1 MRRPFSIATLR
12 RRWSFFLGDLAMKEN
27 CRTTVGLLTALIAL
41 YILGSAPRLAAQVSS
56 GSIVGYVYDPS
67 GAFISN
73 AQITVLDASRS
84 IVRKTRT
91 DLTGAYSVAELTP
104 AVYSVSASARGFEEV
119 TESRVTVAVNTEV
132 RTDFHLPIAGS
143 RSTVE
148 VAAVVSPVQTGSAE
162 LGAVVSQQQIDSVPL
177 NRRNFLQLALLA
189 PGVAPPVQGSEL
201 SSYGAFSMDAGGGRE
216 EYNNY
221 LLDGVDNNDPYV
233 NRYVVEPPVDSIQE
247 FKVAT
252 NSYSAEYGRSAAGQ
266 VNVITRQGTNDF
278 HGSVYE
284 YLRNRVFDARNFFDP
299 SEKPK
304 LVRNQFGFSVG
315 GPIVR
320 DKTYFFGSMDFFR
333 DREGL
338 SQLATVPTEDE
349 RGGNLSAL
357 NTTLTDPFTGQT
369 FSGGIIPPSRIS
381 AVASNVL
388 KVFPLPNLPGLSNN
402 YIASPVQRE
411 NDKDGTYRV
420 DHHLTSS
427 DDLTVRYSFGTVDLF
442 EPWGGSANGNA
453 STNLTPGFG
462 DFVRD
467 HTQNAMLQYRRT
479 QSARAVNTLSL
490 GFNRFSRDLLPQNYG
505 SDVGQLWGVSWLKIP
520 SAAFGYPAINV
531 AGFSGVG
538 DNFTLPNYRHTNT
551 YQIADSLALDRG
563 PHLFKIGGEF
573 RDLQLNGILYYFT
586 RGSLS
591 FSGALSGSG
600 LSDLLL
606 GLPSFGLQSQSNN
619 PITLRSKAYDGYFE
633 DDWRLS
639 PALTL
644 NLGVRY
650 EYNTPP
656 VDPTNRMSTLSFQ
669 TGQIVTVGTAGV
681 SRSGI
686 QPDRNDFAPR
696 IGLAWSPG
704 KSFVIRGGYG
714 IYYDSGM
721 FEVNSAMDFNPPEF
735 NLQVFFPSSAG
746 FLTLQNPFPSGA
758 GFSPPAS
765 LNVLSPNIVTPYIQQ
780 WNLTVE
786 RAVGPLGTLSVGYA
800 GSRGTHLIRSL
811 DLNQP
816 FPGPGDV
823 QSRRPYP
830 QYGDIF
836 FIGSDSNSNY
846 NSLQVTFNRQMGS
859 HVSLWAAYTWSHSI
873 DDQSAFLG
881 NVADPNFPQ
890 NSHDPGAERGNSSF
904 DMRQRLVFTYVVRL
918 PQQNRWTRNTE
929 LHGITT
935 VQSGQPFTPILRFDN
950 SNTGNSGGQTG
961 SDRPNVLHTWTLS
974 NPTPNEW
981 FDTSAFAIAP
991 QYMFGNAGRNII
1003 RGPGLASFDFALV
1016 RRFALTERWKLTLE
1030 AQAFNLFNRANFN
1043 LPQAYVDEPSTFGK
1057 ILSAQA
1063 PRQIQLALRLNF

>member
-1 MRRPFSIATLR
+1 M
-12 RRWSFFLGDLAMKEN
+12 
-27 CRTTVGLLTALIAL
+27 
-41 YILGSAPRLAAQVSS
+41 LGSVLPVAAQVSS

-67 GAFISN
+67 GAFVSN
-73 AQITVLDASRS
+73 AQITVRDASRP
-84 IVRKTRT
+84 IIRRT
-91 DLTGAYSVAELTP
+91 VTDPTGAYTVAELTP
-104 AVYSVSASARGFEEV
+104 AVYSVSASAKGFEDV
-119 TESRVTVAVNTEV
+119 TESSVVVAVNGEA
-132 RTDFHLPIAGS
+132 RTDFHLPVAGS
-143 RSTVE
+143 TSTVE
-148 VAAVVSPVQTGSAE
+148 VTATVSPVQTGSAE
-162 LGAVVSQQQIDSVPL
+162 LGAVVGQQQIDSVPL

-201 SSYGAFSMDAGGGRE
+201 SSFGAFSMDAGGGRE

-266 VNVITRQGTNDF
+266 VNVITRQGSNEF

-299 SEKPK
+299 SQKPE

-315 GPIVR
+315 GPISH
-320 DKTYFFGSMDFFR
+320 DKTFFFGSMDFFR

-338 SQLATVPTEDE
+338 SQLATVPTQDE

-357 NTTLTDPFTGQT
+357 NTPITNPLTGQT
-369 FSGGIIPPSRIS
+369 FSGGIIPPGSIS
-381 AVASNVL
+381 PVASSVL
-388 KVFPLPNLPGLSNN
+388 KLFPLPNLPGLSNN
-402 YIASPVQRE
+402 FIASPVQRE
-411 NDKDGTYRV
+411 NDKDGTFRV
-420 DHHLTSS
+420 DHHLTAS
-427 DDLTVRYSFGTVDLF
+427 DDLTVRYSLGTVDLF

-453 STNLTPGFG
+453 SSNLAPGFG

-467 HTQNAMLQYRRT
+467 HVQNAMVQYRRT

-490 GFNRFSRDLLPQNYG
+490 AFNRFSRDILPQNYQTNA
-505 SDVGQLWGVSWLKIP
+505 GQLWNVSWLNIP
-520 SAAFGYPAINV
+520 SASFGFPAINV

-538 DNFTLPNYRHTNT
+538 DNYSLPDYRHTNT
-551 YQIADSLALDRG
+551 YQIEDSLALERG
-563 PHLFKIGGEF
+563 SHLLKIGGEW

-606 GLPSFGLQSQSNN
+606 GLPSFGLQSESVN
-619 PITLRSKAYDGYFE
+619 PITLRSKSYDGYFE

-639 PALTL
+639 PKLSL

-650 EYNTPP
+650 ECNTPP
-656 VDPTNRMSTLSFQ
+656 VDPTNRMTTLSFQ
-669 TGQIVTVGTAGV
+669 SGQIVQVGSGGV

-686 QPDRNDFAPR
+686 GSDWNNFAPR
-696 IGLAWSPG
+696 IGLAWNPG
-704 KSFVIRGGYG
+704 KSFVVRGGYG

-721 FEVNSAMDFNPPEF
+721 LEVNSAMDFNPPGF
-735 NLQVFFPSSAG
+735 NLLVFFPSSEG
-746 FLTLQNPFPSGA
+746 LLTLQNPFPTGA
-758 GFSPPAS
+758 GFAPPAS
-765 LNVLSPNIVTPYIQQ
+765 LNVLSPTMVTPYIQQ

-786 RAVGPLGTLSVGYA
+786 RALGSLGILSVGYA
-800 GSRGTHLIRSL
+800 GSEGTHLIRTIDS
-811 DLNQP
+811 NQP

-823 QSRRPYP
+823 QSRRPNP

-846 NSLQVTFNRQMGS
+846 QSLQATFNRQLGS
-859 HVSLWAAYTWSHSI
+859 HLSLWAAYTWAHSI

-890 NSHDPGAERGNSSF
+890 NSHDPAAERGNSSF
-904 DMRQRLVFTYVVRL
+904 DMRHRLVLTYVVVL

-935 VQSGQPFTPILRFDN
+935 VQSGQPFTPVLRFDN

-961 SDRPNVLHTWTLS
+961 SDRPNVLHSWTLS
-974 NPTPNEW
+974 NPAPNEW

-991 QYMFGNAGRNII
+991 QYTFGDAGRNII
-1003 RGPGLASFDFALV
+1003 RGPGLASFDFAVV
-1016 RRFALTERWKLTLE
+1016 RRFALTERWRLSFE

-1063 PRQIQLALRLNF
+1063 PRQIQLALRVNF

>member
-1 MRRPFSIATLR
+1 
-12 RRWSFFLGDLAMKEN
+12 MKQN
-27 CRTTVGLLTALIAL
+27 RTTHMGLLSAVVALSFLA
-41 YILGSAPRLAAQVSS
+41 SVPRLAAQVSS
-56 GSIVGYVYDPS
+56 GSILGYVYDPS
-67 GAFISN
+67 GAFVSN

-84 IVRKTRT
+84 IVRKTTT
-91 DLTGAYSVAELTP
+91 DSSGAYSVAELTP
-104 AVYSVSASARGFEEV
+104 AIYGVSASARGFQEA
-119 TESRVTVAVNTEV
+119 TEPRVVVAVNTQA
-132 RTDFHLPIAGS
+132 RTDFHLTIAGS
-143 RSTVE
+143 RNTVQ
-148 VAAVVSPVQTGSAE
+148 VTAAVSPVQTGSAE
-162 LGAVVSQQQIDSVPL
+162 LGVVVAQQQIDSVPL

-201 SSYGAFSMDAGGGRE
+201 SSFGAFSMDAGGGRE

-266 VNVITRQGTNDF
+266 VNVITRQGTNNF
-278 HGSVYE
+278 HGTVYE

-299 SEKPK
+299 SEKPE
-304 LVRNQFGFSVG
+304 LVRNQFGFAVG
-315 GPIVR
+315 GPIIR
-320 DKTYFFGSMDFFR
+320 DKTYFFGSTDFFR

-338 SQLATVPTEDE
+338 SQLATVPTAAE

-357 NTTLTDPFTGQT
+357 NATITNPFTGQT
-369 FSGGIIPPSRIS
+369 FSGGIIPPGSIS
-381 AVASNVL
+381 AVGSKVL
-388 KVFPLPNLPGLSNN
+388 KMFPLPNLPGLANN
-402 YIASPVQRE
+402 YIASPVQHE
-411 NDKDGTYRV
+411 NDAEGTYRV
-420 DHHLTSS
+420 DHHLTSL
-427 DDLTVRYSFGTVDLF
+427 DDLTLRYSFGTVDLF

-467 HTQNAMLQYRRT
+467 HVQNAMLQYRRT
-479 QSARAVNTLSL
+479 QSARVVNTLSL
-490 GFNRFSRDLLPQNYG
+490 GFNRFSRDLLPQNYNT
-505 SDVGQLWGVSWLKIP
+505 DVGQQWGVSWLNIP
-520 SAAFGYPAINV
+520 SVSFGYPAINV

-538 DNFTLPNYRHTNT
+538 DNTTLPDYRHTNT
-551 YQIADSLALDRG
+551 YQVADSLALDRG
-563 PHLFKIGGEF
+563 PHLLKIGGEF

-586 RGSLS
+586 RGELS

-619 PITLRSKAYDGYFE
+619 PITLRTKAYNAYFE

-639 PALTL
+639 PTLTL
-644 NLGVRY
+644 DLGARY

-686 QPDRNDFAPR
+686 QPDWNNIAPR
-696 IGLAWSPG
+696 VGLAWSPG

-714 IYYDSGM
+714 IYFDSGM

-746 FLTLQNPFPSGA
+746 LLMLQNPFPSGA

-780 WNLTVE
+780 WNVTVE
-786 RAVGPLGTLSVGYA
+786 RALGPLGTLSVGYA
-800 GSRGTHLIRSL
+800 GSEGTHLIRSL

-816 FPGPGDV
+816 FPGAGDV

-846 NSLQVTFNRQMGS
+846 NSLQVTFKRQVGS
-859 HVSLWAAYTWSHSI
+859 RVSLWAAYTWSHSI

-890 NSHDPGAERGNSSF
+890 NSHDLAAERANSSF
-904 DMRQRLVFTYVVRL
+904 DMTHRLVFTYVVRL

-929 LHGITT
+929 LDGITT

-950 SNTGNSGGQTG
+950 SNTGNTGQQTG
-961 SDRPNVLHTWTLS
+961 SDRPNVLHSWTLS

-981 FDTSAFAIAP
+981 FDISAFAIPP
-991 QYMFGNAGRNII
+991 QYTFGDAGRNIL
-1003 RGPGLASFDFALV
+1003 RGPGLASFDFAVV
-1016 RRFALTERWKLTLE
+1016 RRIAFTERWNLTCE
-1030 AQAFNLFNRANFN
+1030 VQAFNLFNRANFN
-1043 LPQAYVDEPSTFGK
+1043 LPQAYVGEPTFGQ

-1063 PRQIQLALRLNF
+1063 PRQVQLALRLNF